1 MPKPSVAMSTLLQL
15 SEREVDREA
24 QRLGQINQRI
34 AQARE
39 QHKQLQDYRDEY
51 TRQMNGRLQ
60 SGMPVDEM
68 ANLKRFILNLDSAVE
83 RQYESVL
90 RLETLAQKQI
100 TVLQDR
106 QKKKMSYEV
115 LINRAL
121 AHERTLQARRE
132 QKQVDEYAST
142 IGVYR
147 NLNKARSA

>member
-1 MPKPSVAMSTLLQL
+1 MAKPSAAMGTLLQL
-15 SEREVDREA
+15 AEREVDREA

-51 TRQMNGRLQ
+51 SRQMHARLQ

-83 RQYESVL
+83 SQFESVL
-90 RLETLAQKQI
+90 RLEALAQKQI

-106 QKKKMSYEV
+106 QKKKMSYDV
-115 LINRAL
+115 LIKRAL
-121 AHERTLQARRE
+121 AQEHALQARRE

-147 NLNKARSA
+147 NLNKARVV

>member
-1 MPKPSVAMSTLLQL
+1 
-15 SEREVDREA
+15 
-24 QRLGQINQRI
+24 
-34 AQARE
+34 
-39 QHKQLQDYRDEY
+39 
-51 TRQMNGRLQ
+51 MNGRLQ

-90 RLETLAQKQI
+90 RLEALAKKQI

-121 AHERTLQARRE
+121 AHERALQARRE

-147 NLNKARSA
+147 NLNRARSV